1 MEIVDYAMPM
11 MKIEKYL
18 RQMHDLCLKGDYTAA
33 AELCPLVAVES
44 RYLDNA
50 LVLMQEVKDKLK

>member
-18 RQMHDLCLKGDYTAA
+18 RQIHDLCLKGEYAVAA
-33 AELCPLVAVES
+33 DLCPLVAVEA
-44 RYLDNA
+44 RYLGVS
-50 LVLMQEVKDKLK
+50 LTIMQEVKDKLK

>member
-18 RQMHDLCLKGDYTAA
+18 RNMHDLCLKGEYIAA
-33 AELCPLVAVES
+33 AELCPLVAVET
-44 RYLDNA
+44 RYLGA
-50 LVLMQEVKDKLK
+50 SLVLMQEAKDKLK